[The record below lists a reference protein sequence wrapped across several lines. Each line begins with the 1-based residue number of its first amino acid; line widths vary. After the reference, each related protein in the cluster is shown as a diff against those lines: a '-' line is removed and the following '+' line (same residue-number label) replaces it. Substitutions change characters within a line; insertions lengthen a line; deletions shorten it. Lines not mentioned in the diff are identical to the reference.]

1 MKKIGTYLAFP
12 LLVILILL
20 LYGFSLK
27 RNQQKKVQKIE
38 VQFEGGENEF
48 LTHESV
54 NKLLIQNNE
63 EFKNQ
68 PKSVIDL
75 HELENLISA
84 NPYVEEAVVFLTPRG
99 LLKTQIKQREPLA
112 RIITNNESYYIDKYG
127 VKIPLS
133 SNHSARVPLV
143 LGVNSFKDVK
153 EITQLVNYFFEDDF
167 LKKEIVAMK
176 KMPNDEYVFNV
187 RSGDYKINFGK
198 CVNIDKKIK
207 KIKAFYNKA
216 LLDKT
221 IHNYKTIN
229 VKYHNQVVCTKQHQV
244 GKAKSLGV
252 KRGVVN
258 NITQTIQSIQQ
269 AVDEAESVS
278 GQKIEEVVVG
288 IAGQHIRSLHHS
300 DYITRTKSDE
310 VIEAK
315 DINDLEN
322 QVHKLV
328 MLPGEEIIHVLP
340 QEFKVDSQADIKEPI
355 GMYGGRLEANFHV
368 VVGQVSS
375 IRNIGRCVKSA
386 GLSLSDITLEPLAS
400 ASAVLSR
407 EEKEAGVALIDIGG
421 GTTDLAIFKDG
432 IIRHTAVIPF
442 GGNVITEDIKEG
454 CSIIEKQAELLKVKF
469 GSAWPGENKETEIVS
484 IPGEHVYLEIKNY
497 GHETQKGKLI
507 AGIVL
512 TGGGSQLKHLRQ
524 LVEYITGMDARIGFP
539 NENLA
544 GESDD
549 NLSSPS
555 YATAVG
561 LLMEGLSKPEIE
573 RVVEEK
579 VVTEAS
585 FQPIESV
592 EKESI
597 VIEDKQVEPKRR
609 AKSFFDKFT
618 ERFKEFLDN
627 AE

>member
-1 MKKIGTYLAFP
+1 MEDNKIAVGLDIGTTKIVAM
-12 LLVILILL
+12 IGRKNE
-20 LYGFSLK
+20 YG
-27 RNQQKKVQKIE
+27 KIE
-38 VQFEGGENEF
+38 VVG
-48 LTHESV
+48 
-54 NKLLIQNNE
+54 I
-63 EFKNQ
+63 
-68 PKSVIDL
+68 
-75 HELENLISA
+75 
-84 NPYVEEAVVFLTPRG
+84 
-99 LLKTQIKQREPLA
+99 
-112 RIITNNESYYIDKYG
+112 
-127 VKIPLS
+127 
-133 SNHSARVPLV
+133 
-143 LGVNSFKDVK
+143 
-153 EITQLVNYFFEDDF
+153 
-167 LKKEIVAMK
+167 
-176 KMPNDEYVFNV
+176 
-187 RSGDYKINFGK
+187 
-198 CVNIDKKIK
+198 
-207 KIKAFYNKA
+207 
-216 LLDKT
+216 
-221 IHNYKTIN
+221 
-229 VKYHNQVVCTKQHQV
+229 

-252 KRGVVN
+252 KRGVVS

-278 GQKIEEVVVG
+278 GVKIEDVVVG

-300 DYITRTKSDE
+300 DYITRNNADE
-310 VIEAK
+310 VIEDT
-315 DINDLEN
+315 DIEDLVN

-386 GLSLSDITLEPLAS
+386 GLDLSEITLEPLAS
-400 ASAVLSR
+400 AQAVLSQ

-442 GGNVITEDIKEG
+442 GGNVITDDIKEG
-454 CSIIEKQAELLKVKF
+454 CSIIEKQAELLKIKF

-484 IPGEHVYLEIKNY
+484 IPGLRGREPKEITLKNLSKIIHARVQEIIEHVYLEIKNY

-539 NENLA
+539 NEHLA
-544 GESDD
+544 GDSDEA
-549 NLSSPS
+549 LSSPS

-561 LLMEGLSKPEIE
+561 LLMEGLDRQAKEIE
-573 RVVEEK
+573 EVEEVVEEIVNETEEK
-579 VVTEAS
+579 TIEEKPPVVET
-585 FQPIESV
+585 
-592 EKESI
+592 K
-597 VIEDKQVEPKRR
+597 PKRKK
-609 AKSFFDKFT
+609 KSFFEKFT
-618 ERFKEFLDN
+618 EGLKDFLDN